1 MSSKAEMTQKAQK
14 VYKQVVARNPG
25 ELEFHQAVRE
35 VLESIGPVI
44 EKYPKYA
51 EHRII
56 ERICEPERQIIFRV
70 PWTDDQNNIH
80 INRGFRVEFNS
91 ALGPYKGG
99 LRFHESVYLGIIKF
113 LGFEQIFKNALTG
126 MPIGGGKG
134 GSDFNPKGRSD
145 DEIMR
150 FCQSF
155 MTELYRH
162 LGEYTDVPAGDI
174 GVGQREIGYLFG
186 QYKRITNRYEAG
198 VITGKGLSWGGS
210 LVRKEATGYGAVYFV
225 EEMLK
230 TKKETFEGK
239 ICVVSGS
246 GNVAIY
252 TVEKIHQLGGK
263 VVAMSDSNGYIY
275 DKKGIDLELVK
286 QLKEVERRRIKDYCN
301 YHKDAVYKEGG
312 NIWEIPCQIAM
323 PSATQN
329 EISKSDAEILVKNGC
344 IAVGEGANMPT
355 TPGGIR
361 AFLQGGVL
369 FGPGKAANAG
379 GVATSALEMQ
389 QNASRNS
396 WSFEYTEKRLREI
409 MVGIHKVCFEQAE
422 EFGCPGN
429 YMVGANIAGFRKVA
443 DAMISLGLI

>member
-1 MSSKAEMTQKAQK
+1 MSKLPSKIENI
-14 VYKQVVARNPG
+14 YKQVTARNPG
-25 ELEFHQAVRE
+25 EAEFHQAVRE
-35 VLESIGPVI
+35 VLESLGAVV
-44 EKYPKYA
+44 EKYPQYA
-51 EHRII
+51 DHKII

-70 PWTDDQNNIH
+70 PWMDDKGCIH

-145 DEIMR
+145 AEIMR

-174 GVGQREIGYLFG
+174 GVGGREIGFMFG

-198 VITGKGLSWGGS
+198 VLTGKGLSWGGS
-210 LVRKEATGYGAVYFV
+210 LVRTEATGYGAVYFV

-230 TKKETFEGK
+230 TKKQSFDGK
-239 ICVVSGS
+239 NCVVSGS

-252 TVEKIHQLGGK
+252 TVEKINQLGGK

-275 DKKGIDLELVK
+275 HEKGIDLDLVK
-286 QLKEVERRRIKDYCN
+286 QLKEVERKRISDYCS
-301 YHKDAVYKEGG
+301 YHKDAVYKDGG
-312 NIWEIPCQIAM
+312 NLWEVPCEVAM

-329 EISKSDAEILVKNGC
+329 ELDEKDAELLVKNGC
-344 IAVGEGANMPT
+344 LAVGEGANMPT
-355 TPGGIR
+355 TPAGTKVFMN
-361 AFLQGGVL
+361 AGVL

-389 QNASRNS
+389 QNASRDS
-396 WSFEYTEKRLREI
+396 WTFEYTEKRLHEI
-409 MVGIHKVCFEQAE
+409 MVNIHKACYEQSE
-422 EFGCPGN
+422 EFGQPGN
-429 YMVGANIAGFRKVA
+429 YILGANIASFRKVA
-443 DAMISLGLI
+443 DAMISMGLV